1 MNKKAENRIIRDIKV
16 ETHDAKWL
24 YDNLQNASISSDNS
38 FQRRYVWLEK
48 HRIKLIESILIG
60 YPIPEIYLWLKQIRS
75 ENGEAAY
82 SIIDGQQRLGALQDF
97 INNNFHLR
105 AEDLEFSDSAYAN
118 KTFEGLDKE
127 NKVNLWKYPFSLRI
141 VDSNIKREEIVNMFL
156 RLNSV
161 NMNLNP
167 QELRNA
173 KFEGKFIQLAEEIA
187 NHEFWE
193 TYHIFKAGEVRR
205 MQDLEFVSLILVFFR
220 KGIEDE
226 LTQGNLDEVYELY
239 NEIYEESEGD
249 KQLFLSLIQECQ
261 KIFLYEPNNKSLV
274 SKTHLYTLFV
284 TLYYFVV
291 KNKELSTNQLQ
302 KYTDFVTDYQRKENS
317 LPFTKEY
324 RQLMDAHTRTK
335 KNRLRRFEL
344 LKQHL
349 ES

>member
-97 INNNFHLR
+97 INNNFNLR

-118 KTFEGLDKE
+118 KTFEELDKE

-161 NMNLNP
+161 NMTLNP

-205 MQDLEFVSLILVFFR
+205 MQDLEFVSLILVF
-220 KGIEDE
+220 
-226 LTQGNLDEVYELY
+226 
-239 NEIYEESEGD
+239 
-249 KQLFLSLIQECQ
+249 Q
-261 KIFLYEPNNKSLV
+261 KRHRRR
-274 SKTHLYTLFV
+274 TYT
-284 TLYYFVV
+284 
-291 KNKELSTNQLQ
+291 
-302 KYTDFVTDYQRKENS
+302 R
-317 LPFTKEY
+317 
-324 RQLMDAHTRTK
+324 
-335 KNRLRRFEL
+335 
-344 LKQHL
+344 
-349 ES
+349 